1 MKKTLSRIIEV
12 ISKEA
17 EAKRDSAAYGGE
29 RGDGGASRLESEL
42 NLFVEGIRACSDA
55 YIDEFNKVLSPG
67 SEFKVP
73 DQWTKYFIEEDK
85 EYQDYL
91 RLKEKFE
98 KQKKDSGRSF
108 FNSVL

>member
-1 MKKTLSRIIEV
+1 MKKTLNEIVEV

-17 EAKRDSAAYGGE
+17 KSKRTNAAYGSE
-29 RGDGGASRLESEL
+29 WNDGPFVLGASKLEEEL

-55 YIDEFNKVLSPG
+55 YIDEFNKILSPG

-73 DQWTKYFIEEDK
+73 EQWVKYFIEEDK
-85 EYQDYL
+85 EYEDYL

-98 KQKKDSGRSF
+98 KKDSGRSY
-108 FNSVL
+108 